1 MSPTYPSSQTQA
13 QPGRTSTSAGV
24 HQVTAQAGLHS
35 RIAAQLPAI
44 HRHVISEGTHP
55 SRVECDAAILAD
67 AVPRLSSDMRL
78 DMHLRRPC
86 LDCQRLTRPG
96 RSRCDDCT
104 RAIRKGWDRGSVLNR
119 QRRMRGAGGA
129 AQRLRRKVNTQ
140 GGSSCMGCGA
150 WHPAPS
156 IRIDHVVT
164 IGSGGTDQDDNV
176 QPLCLSCHRIKTRQ
190 EQGGN
195 HPDLD
200 PYPSPS
206 PSTSFTPSV

>member
-1 MSPTYPSSQTQA
+1 
-13 QPGRTSTSAGV
+13 
-24 HQVTAQAGLHS
+24 
-35 RIAAQLPAI
+35 
-44 HRHVISEGTHP
+44 
-55 SRVECDAAILAD
+55 
-67 AVPRLSSDMRL
+67 MRL
-78 DMHLRRPC
+78 RSPC

-119 QRRMRGAGGA
+119 QRRMRGAGGG

-140 GGSSCMGCGA
+140 GGSSCTGCGT

-176 QPLCLSCHRIKTRQ
+176 QPLCLPCHRQKTRL
-190 EQGGN
+190 EQAT
-195 HPDLD
+195 
-200 PYPSPS
+200 PSPA
-206 PSTSFTPSV
+206 